1 MNFTVKITTFLLLL
15 MFFQD
20 LIAVNLSETAAGY
33 FTFLDEL
40 FIICGLSF
48 VILRS
53 RSIRKSTLTL
63 LLIMLGILLL
73 GFLSGASHKVPFD
86 ITLKG
91 AFLAVKGMLLFFIFK
106 NLKFSETD
114 IAKIM
119 KLIYVLGLVSI
130 FFAVVDILF
139 KESFRN
145 LLHTNNKLDTR
156 SNILSVQSIFIHPGV
171 YGWFTLF
178 VGLYFLAQYL
188 IKGEKKAFIYT
199 GVFFVFSILSLRSK
213 VLMAIGAILL
223 LVTIKRRIY
232 IIGLTFL
239 GIIVFL
245 LFGDVIMDLV
255 QLTTDRYI
263 SADATESARKALYET
278 GYLIGLNEFP
288 LGEGFGRF
296 GSWIARVEYS
306 PVYYEYGLNNVYG
319 LKPDNPIWAT
329 DTYWPSIMGEIGI
342 IGMILLISFFAFALR
357 YIYVKFRDLDFS
369 KDIKVFLLFSLFVI
383 VQSLIESTGEQI
395 YNSAPQY
402 IYIFAVIGIAF
413 SLIENRNNVG
423 SYNK

>member
-1 MNFTVKITTFLLLL
+1 MNFTVKITTFFLLF

-20 LIAVNLSETAAGY
+20 LIAANLPEAAASY
-33 FTFLDEL
+33 FTFIDEL
-40 FIICGLSF
+40 FIICGLTF
-48 VILRS
+48 VIARS

-73 GFLSGASHKVPFD
+73 GFLSGAYQKVPLD

-91 AFLAVKGMLLFFIFK
+91 AFLTVKGMLLFFIFK
-106 NLKFSETD
+106 NLKFSEAD
-114 IAKIM
+114 INKIM
-119 KLIYVLGLVSI
+119 KLILALGILSL

-145 LLHTNNKLDTR
+145 LLNTNNKLDTR
-156 SNILSVQSIFIHPGV
+156 SNILSVQSLFVHPGV

-188 IKGEKKAFIYT
+188 VKGEKKAFIYT
-199 GVFFVFSILSLRSK
+199 FLFFFFSILSLRSK
-213 VLMAIGAILL
+213 VLMAIGAILI
-223 LVTIKRRIY
+223 LVTIKRRVY
-232 IIGLTFL
+232 IVGLTFL

-245 LFGDVIMDLV
+245 LFGDVIQDLIL
-255 QLTTDRYI
+255 LTTERYI
-263 SADATESARKALYET
+263 SADVTESARKALYQT
-278 GYLIGLNEFP
+278 GYLIALSEFP

-319 LKPDNPIWAT
+319 LRPDNPIWAT

-342 IGMILLISFFAFALR
+342 IGMVLLISFFAFMLR
-357 YIYVKFRDLDFS
+357 SIYVKFRDLDLS
-369 KDIKVFLLFSLFVI
+369 KDVKAFLLFTLFVI
-383 VQSLIESTGEQI
+383 VQSLVESSGEQI
-395 YNSAPQY
+395 FNSSPQY

-413 SLIENRNNVG
+413 SLIENRNNVR

>member
-1 MNFTVKITTFLLLL
+1 MNFTVKITIFLLLL

-20 LIAVNLSETAAGY
+20 LIAVNLNETVAGY

-73 GFLSGASHKVPFD
+73 GFLSGGYHKVPLD

-119 KLIYVLGLVSI
+119 KLVYVLGLLSL
-130 FFAVVDILF
+130 FFAVVDILL

-156 SNILSVQSIFIHPGV
+156 SNILSVQSLFIHPGV

-199 GVFFVFSILSLRSK
+199 SLFFFFSILSLRSK
-213 VLMAIGAILL
+213 VLMAIAAILL

-232 IIGLTFL
+232 IIGLTFV
-239 GIIVFL
+239 GIIGFL
-245 LFGDVIMDLV
+245 LFGDVIMDLI
-255 QLTTDRYI
+255 QLTTERYI
-263 SADATESARKALYET
+263 SADVTESARKALYET

-342 IGMILLISFFAFALR
+342 IGMILLISFFAFMIR

-369 KDIKVFLLFSLFVI
+369 KDVKVFLLFSLFVI
-383 VQSLIESTGEQI
+383 IQSLIESTGEQI
-395 YNSAPQY
+395 FNSSPQY

-413 SLIENRNNVG
+413 SLIENRNNVR